1 MDVVA
6 AMLFAIVSVAVLPF
20 VSESDMD
27 GSQTSYQEV
36 LLAISFMMST
46 FAVLGVRRARR
57 EKAQLVARLESRS
70 RELDRTKAALAART
84 TELEAA
90 RSLPRSLSHELRTPL
105 NAIIG
110 FAQLLND
117 TSMPLD
123 ELSVR
128 EFAGDILS
136 SGRRLAGLLDDA
148 FDANQAGGLVALLKR
163 ANVEPDTDAI
173 VLLVGGDASAAA
185 PTLSARGYVPVCEA
199 DPHRALGAATEQPPS
214 AIVLELDLP
223 GMSGVDFVVQLRETS
238 AARDV
243 PVIVCTTRTPRDEER
258 RQLEAARAVISIGAG
273 GSP

>member
-1 MDVVA
+1 
-6 AMLFAIVSVAVLPF
+6 MLLGIVSATLLL
-20 VSESDMD
+20 SKSDSDMY
-27 GSQTSYQEV
+27 GSQTSYQA
-36 LLAISFMMST
+36 LLLTISFLMST
-46 FAVLGVRRARR
+46 FAVLVGQRARR
-57 EKAQLVARLESRS
+57 ANARLS
-70 RELDRTKAALAART
+70 RELDRTKAELAART

-90 RSLPRSLSHELRTPL
+90 RGRHASLPRSLSHELRTPL

-123 ELSVR
+123 EQSVR
-128 EFAGDILS
+128 EFAGDILL

-148 FDANQAGGLVALLKR
+148 FGANQAGGLVALLKR

-185 PTLSARGYVPVCEA
+185 PMLSARGYVPICEA

-243 PVIVCTTRTPRDEER
+243 PVIVRTTRTPRDEER
-258 RQLEAARAVISIGAG
+258 RQLEAARAVISVGAE